1 MTRTGAVFTTPW
13 TLRINPHLDQ
23 ARESALAWM
32 RHRVMPDWAS
42 GLLVSA
48 GS

>member
-13 TLRINPHLDQ
+13 PLRIDPHLDQ
-23 ARESALAWM
+23 ARESD
-32 RHRVMPDWAS
+32 RVMPDRAS

>member
-13 TLRINPHLDQ
+13 PLRINPHLDQ
-23 ARESALAWM
+23 ARENAPVWTVD
-32 RHRVMPDWAS
+32 RTVQQ
-42 GLLVSA
+42 SA